1 MDGCMDE
8 EDTQYAFVTRRSNST
23 HQLVMPIISYCMP
36 PSVVKQSSKKSI
48 AHSIHFP
55 FSLSRARVGSTL
67 LTATLYVT

>member
-55 FSLSRARVGSTL
+55 FSLSLSLSLSLARALVRL
-67 LTATLYVT
+67 C